1 MTKIVII
8 GAGSVSFGPAM
19 LDDLHL
25 HRNVLRGSE
34 VWLVDLDPAAL
45 ALSSAYAARLAASA
59 GDEPAT
65 AGTAAAFN
73 VQVATDRREALPG
86 ADVVIVSVA
95 VDRMATWRLDWQIPL
110 RHGVRH
116 VLGEN
121 GGPGG
126 LSHALRNIPLLLA
139 IARDIEALAPNA
151 LLLNFTNPA
160 SRLCL
165 ALHRHTRLRFVGL
178 CHQIG
183 EGYRLVNE
191 VLRLVPKADDLRK
204 SYDEAPG
211 AWRAYTGA
219 LEKRYHIVAAGIN
232 HFTFALDI
240 RDRLT
245 GEDLYPAL
253 RAGIAKMPV
262 EFELMSRRLLDTFGL
277 FCATGDGHAGEY
289 VGYAADTIPLTG
301 FDFDAYIQRGKTL
314 RARLAAVV
322 AGTAPPAPAPSGERA
337 IPIIAA
343 LANGGSQH
351 ELSVNIPNR
360 GCIGNL
366 SDDAIVE
373 VPGLVAGGRVL
384 GVQVGDLPRGIA
396 AMLSQQVEIQE
407 LVVEAAVT
415 GSRTL
420 ALQALLLDPVI
431 HSYAQAEHT
440 LDDLLAAQAAYLPA
454 FR

>member
-1 MTKIVII
+1 M
-8 GAGSVSFGPAM
+8 
-19 LDDLHL
+19 
-25 HRNVLRGSE
+25 
-34 VWLVDLDPAAL
+34 
-45 ALSSAYAARLAASA
+45 
-59 GDEPAT
+59 
-65 AGTAAAFN
+65 
-73 VQVATDRREALPG
+73 QVATDRREALPG

-253 RAGIAKMPV
+253 RSGIAKMPV
-262 EFELMSRRLLDTFGL
+262 DFELMSRRLLDTFGL

-301 FDFDAYIQRGKTL
+301 FDFDAYIQRGETL

-396 AMLSQQVEIQE
+396 AMLAQQIEIQE

-431 HSYAQAEHT
+431 HSFAQAEHT

>member
-45 ALSSAYAARLAASA
+45 ELSSAYAARLAASA
-59 GDEPAT
+59 GDAP
-65 AGTAAAFN
+65 AFN
-73 VQVATDRREALPG
+73 VRIATNRREALPG

-126 LSHALRNIPLLLA
+126 LSHALRNIPLLLS

-219 LEKRYHIVAAGIN
+219 LEQRYHIVAAGIN
-232 HFTFALDI
+232 HFTFALEI

-253 RAGIAKMPV
+253 RAGITKMPV
-262 EFELMSRRLLDTFGL
+262 DFELMSRRLLDTFGL
-277 FCATGDGHAGEY
+277 FCMTGDGHAGEY
-289 VGYAADTIPLTG
+289 VGYAADTIPLAG
-301 FDFDAYIQRGKTL
+301 FDFDAYIQRGETL

-322 AGTAPPAPAPSGERA
+322 AGTVPPAPAPSGERA
-337 IPIIAA
+337 IPIIVA

-396 AMLSQQVEIQE
+396 AMLAQQIEIQE

-440 LDDLLAAQAAYLPA
+440 LDDLLVAQAAYLPA
-454 FR
+454 FA